1 MSIMKTQSGTL
12 WLCLRFYLFI
22 LIKVELIYK
31 AVLVSMS
38 PSKNFHNKH
47 YEKLTWN
54 NTNKTLCAMSLPNW
68 GMIYDFTAN
77 FNIKQDR
84 TKSSLHGDFT
94 NNWCQI
100 LFDTFPYY
108 FAI

>member
-1 MSIMKTQSGTL
+1 
-12 WLCLRFYLFI
+12 
-22 LIKVELIYK
+22 
-31 AVLVSMS
+31 
-38 PSKNFHNKH
+38 
-47 YEKLTWN
+47 
-54 NTNKTLCAMSLPNW
+54 MSLPNW

-108 FAI
+108 FAIWNSQRKKPKNKLSCLEKQNRKNTFFTDYKMMYSYYH